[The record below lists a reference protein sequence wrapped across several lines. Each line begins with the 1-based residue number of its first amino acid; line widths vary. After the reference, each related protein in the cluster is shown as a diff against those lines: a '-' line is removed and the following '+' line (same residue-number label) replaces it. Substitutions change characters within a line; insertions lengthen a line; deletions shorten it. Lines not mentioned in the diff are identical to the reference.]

1 MIVSD
6 VNIQPNRTGLPGIA
20 SLESIVGA
28 LLTFGLVA
36 AVAGIAIS
44 AMALGDR
51 VALGQSACGRQ
62 GQVRGAGGAWRGIL
76 DRWRH
81 VPGQLRKC

>member
-1 MIVSD
+1 MVGSARLVDAKGNNMLVSD

-36 AVAGIAIS
+36 CS
-44 AMALGDR
+44 PLAMGCR
-51 VALGQSACGRQ
+51 S
-62 GQVRGAGGAWRGIL
+62 I
-76 DRWRH
+76 
-81 VPGQLRKC
+81 PMP

>member
-1 MIVSD
+1 MFVSD

-44 AMALGDR
+44 AI
-51 VALGQSACGRQ
+51 
-62 GQVRGAGGAWRGIL
+62 AWAIG
-76 DRWRH
+76 
-81 VPGQLRKC
+81 